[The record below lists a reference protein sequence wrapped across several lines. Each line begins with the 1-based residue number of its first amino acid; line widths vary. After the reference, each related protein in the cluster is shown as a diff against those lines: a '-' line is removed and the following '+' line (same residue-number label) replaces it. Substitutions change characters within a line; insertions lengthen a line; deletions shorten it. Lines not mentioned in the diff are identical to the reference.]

1 MTQQEFLDKYGIKA
15 TFEDMSKATGYLKF
29 AGDMLSS
36 GTGKSAELM
45 MYKQGLDFMF
55 TKFIDSQTDMDGLDN
70 KRALWELDLAQFAKD
85 FESVMTSDPLKRD
98 IGRNRK
104 LFEGA
109 ELEALDSLKA
119 IAQKYNEDIKD
130 VLASRI
136 KNGADLGVFRKN
148 ILINLGR
155 TDDDQRRENRKNVST
170 MYLTMQKV
178 VDSRTWKDRINPL
191 NWWRMINE
199 NIFML
204 QINSRMKD
212 ITRDELSSDTI
223 QVGKRGE
230 RSGSM
235 GYRNFKEAMDT
246 HADRLAY
253 KDTVISDDTI
263 TELESY
269 RNERAEQIPSEQE
282 LETTVVGRTN
292 MTVAEASPDLDNT
305 IEIQEPYE
313 NVPTKEHDLSIDS
326 M

>member
-1 MTQQEFLDKYGIKA
+1 MTQQEFLNKYGIKA

-55 TKFIDSQTDMDGLDN
+55 TKFVDAQIDLVGYESRTTLS
-70 KRALWELDLAQFAKD
+70 ELDLAQFAMD
-85 FESVMTSDPLKRD
+85 FESVMVNDPLKRD
-98 IGRNRK
+98 IGRKRK

-109 ELEALDSLKA
+109 ELEVIDSFKQVA
-119 IAQKYNEDIKD
+119 EKYNSGLKD
-130 VLASRI
+130 VLVSRI
-136 KNGADLGVFRKN
+136 KSGADLGALRKST
-148 ILINLGR
+148 LIDLDRADYDERG
-155 TDDDQRRENRKNVST
+155 ENKKNVST
-170 MYLTMQKV
+170 MYLVMQDV
-178 VDSRTWKDRINPL
+178 VSQRTWKDRINPL

-199 NIFML
+199 NIYML

-212 ITRDELSSDTI
+212 ITREELKTDQIKISKT
-223 QVGKRGE
+223 
-230 RSGSM
+230 
-235 GYRNFKEAMDT
+235 GYKDLKEAMKV
-246 HADRLAY
+246 HATNYSYRG
-253 KDTVISDDTI
+253 TVIGDDTI

-269 RNERAEQIPSEQE
+269 RNERAEQIPNEQE
-282 LETTVVGRTN
+282 LEITVAGRTN

-305 IEIQEPYE
+305 IEIQEPYD

>member
-1 MTQQEFLDKYGIKA
+1 MTQQEFLDKYGIKT
-15 TFEDMSKATGYLKF
+15 TFEEMSKSTGYLKF
-29 AGDMLSS
+29 EGDMLSS
-36 GTGKSAELM
+36 RSGKSAELM
-45 MYKQGLDFMF
+45 MYKQGLGFMF
-55 TKFIDSQTDMDGLDN
+55 TKFIDSQLDLKGFDN
-70 KRALWELDLAQFAKD
+70 NRTLSELDLAQFAKD
-85 FESVMTSDPLKRD
+85 FEDVMTNDPLDRD
-98 IGRNRK
+98 IGRKRK
-104 LFEGA
+104 PYEGA
-109 ELEALDSLKA
+109 ELEVIDSLKSV
-119 IAQKYNEDIKD
+119 AQKYGEEVKD

-136 KNGADLGVFRKN
+136 KSGVDLGAFRKSA
-148 ILINLGR
+148 LIDLR
-155 TDDDQRRENRKNVST
+155 RADYDERRENKRIVST

-212 ITRDELSSDTI
+212 ITNDELSSDTI

-246 HADRLAY
+246 HAGSLAY
-253 KDTVISDDTI
+253 ASVVISDDAI

-269 RNERAEQIPSEQE
+269 RNERAEQIPGEQE
-282 LETTVVGRTN
+282 LETTVVGRTT
-292 MTVAEASPDLDNT
+292 MTVVEAAPDLDKT
-305 IEIQEPYE
+305 VEIKDRYE
-313 NVPTKEHDLSIDS
+313 DEPTKEHDMSRDS